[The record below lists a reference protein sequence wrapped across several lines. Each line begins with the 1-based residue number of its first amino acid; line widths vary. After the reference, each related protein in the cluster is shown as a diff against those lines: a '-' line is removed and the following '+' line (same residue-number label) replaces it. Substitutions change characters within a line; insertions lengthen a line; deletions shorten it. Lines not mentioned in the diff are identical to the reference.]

1 MVSYLTYFLLRDS
14 SSRSSLAPTTYEN
27 VSEDKQEEKLK
38 GEKERERERKFKDV
52 GHSIVA

>member
-14 SSRSSLAPTTYEN
+14 SSRSSLAPTTFEN